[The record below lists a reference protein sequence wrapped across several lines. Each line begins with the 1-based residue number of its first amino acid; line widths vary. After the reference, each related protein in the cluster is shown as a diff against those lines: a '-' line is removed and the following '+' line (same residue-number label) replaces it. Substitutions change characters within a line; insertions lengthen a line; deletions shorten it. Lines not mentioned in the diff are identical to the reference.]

1 MSAKTSSSLT
11 PGQATLWLVGNHV
24 FVDAYSISDSAI
36 PMARP
41 QAHAIVND
49 VSLANS
55 AAASAG
61 TTRNGSVVVSSAA
74 TEPAKIPSVA
84 SRRLASSEFASDSSS
99 GDRPARRAATS
110 FSDAA
115 RVASPKRVQR

>member
-1 MSAKTSSSLT
+1 M
-11 PGQATLWLVGNHV
+11 
-24 FVDAYSISDSAI
+24 
-36 PMARP
+36 
-41 QAHAIVND
+41 
-49 VSLANS
+49 
-55 AAASAG
+55 
-61 TTRNGSVVVSSAA
+61 VVSSAA
-74 TEPAKIPSVA
+74 TEPAKIPSVP